1 MSKWTEEQLLAINS
15 EGKNIIVSA
24 GAGSGKTAVLSE
36 RVLRKI
42 NDNVPINRLLI
53 LTFTNEAAKEM
64 KDRIRKKLI
73 NEKKMEQLSLLEESY
88 ITTFDSYSL
97 SIVKKY
103 HYLLNVSKD
112 IKIIDDTIISNIKD
126 KFIDEIFE
134 ELYEEKDDNFLKL
147 IRDFCL
153 KDDKNIKEAILN
165 ISKKLDLKIDIS
177 TTDCILTSYT
187 VFILS
192 NIIAFFIKF
201 TNVKIN
207 LKNFKY
213 MINPLYVNQ
222 KILNIKLDCIITTN
236 LVHIISILYKNLK
249 KWRCDVDGNETSNR
263 WSYGNCDEQY
273 KRNDRCKYNNRRSNT
288 STK

>member
-1 MSKWTEEQLLAINS
+1 MLLVFFILVI
-15 EGKNIIVSA
+15 IIVLIATTELRLCVSIKDM
-24 GAGSGKTAVLSE
+24 SFKSYLKIYVLKSI
-36 RVLRKI
+36 LIAKIDLTKKRKKYI
-42 NDNVPINRLLI
+42 KN
-53 LTFTNEAAKEM
+53 K
-64 KDRIRKKLI
+64 RIRKKFK
-73 NEKKMEQLSLLEESY
+73 NLSKNK
-88 ITTFDSYSL
+88 TQF
-97 SIVKKY
+97 
-103 HYLLNVSKD
+103 
-112 IKIIDDTIISNIKD
+112 IK
-126 KFIDEIFE
+126 EIYFV
-134 ELYEEKDDNFLKL
+134 
-147 IRDFCL
+147 L
-153 KDDKNIKEAILN
+153 KDVKLN
-165 ISKKLDLKIDIS
+165 LKKLDFKIDIS

-249 KWRCDVDGNETSNR
+249 KWRCDVNGNETSNR

>member
-1 MSKWTEEQLLAINS
+1 MLLVFFILVI
-15 EGKNIIVSA
+15 IIVLIATTELRLCVSIKDM
-24 GAGSGKTAVLSE
+24 SFKSYLKIYVLKSI
-36 RVLRKI
+36 LIAKIDLTKKRKKYI
-42 NDNVPINRLLI
+42 KN
-53 LTFTNEAAKEM
+53 K
-64 KDRIRKKLI
+64 RIRKKFK
-73 NEKKMEQLSLLEESY
+73 NLSKNK
-88 ITTFDSYSL
+88 TQF
-97 SIVKKY
+97 
-103 HYLLNVSKD
+103 
-112 IKIIDDTIISNIKD
+112 IK
-126 KFIDEIFE
+126 EIYFV
-134 ELYEEKDDNFLKL
+134 
-147 IRDFCL
+147 L
-153 KDDKNIKEAILN
+153 KDVKLN
-165 ISKKLDLKIDIS
+165 LKKLDFKIDIS

-236 LVHIISILYKNLK
+236 LVHIISILYKN
-249 KWRCDVDGNETSNR
+249 GNETSNR

>member
-1 MSKWTEEQLLAINS
+1 MLLVFFILVI
-15 EGKNIIVSA
+15 IIVLIATTELRLCVSIKDM
-24 GAGSGKTAVLSE
+24 GFKSYLKIYVLKSI
-36 RVLRKI
+36 LITKI
-42 NDNVPINRLLI
+42 D
-53 LTFTNEAAKEM
+53 LTK
-64 KDRIRKKLI
+64 KRKK
-73 NEKKMEQLSLLEESY
+73 Y
-88 ITTFDSYSL
+88 IKNKT
-97 SIVKKY
+97 
-103 HYLLNVSKD
+103 
-112 IKIIDDTIISNIKD
+112 
-126 KFIDEIFE
+126 KFIKEIYFV
-134 ELYEEKDDNFLKL
+134 
-147 IRDFCL
+147 L
-153 KDDKNIKEAILN
+153 KDVKLN
-165 ISKKLDLKIDIS
+165 LKKLDFKIDIS

>member
-1 MSKWTEEQLLAINS
+1 MLLVFFILVI
-15 EGKNIIVSA
+15 IIVLIATTELRLCVSIKDM
-24 GAGSGKTAVLSE
+24 SFKSYLKIYVLKSI
-36 RVLRKI
+36 LIAKI
-42 NDNVPINRLLI
+42 D
-53 LTFTNEAAKEM
+53 LTK
-64 KDRIRKKLI
+64 KRKKYI
-73 NEKKMEQLSLLEESY
+73 KNKRIQKQFKNLSKNK
-88 ITTFDSYSL
+88 T
-97 SIVKKY
+97 
-103 HYLLNVSKD
+103 
-112 IKIIDDTIISNIKD
+112 
-126 KFIDEIFE
+126 KFIKEIYFV
-134 ELYEEKDDNFLKL
+134 
-147 IRDFCL
+147 L
-153 KDDKNIKEAILN
+153 KDVKLN
-165 ISKKLDLKIDIS
+165 LKKLDFKIDIS

>member
-1 MSKWTEEQLLAINS
+1 MLLVFFILVI
-15 EGKNIIVSA
+15 IIVLIATTELRLCVSIKDM
-24 GAGSGKTAVLSE
+24 SFKSYLKIYVLKSI
-36 RVLRKI
+36 LIAKIDLTKKRKKYI
-42 NDNVPINRLLI
+42 KN
-53 LTFTNEAAKEM
+53 K
-64 KDRIRKKLI
+64 RIRKKFK
-73 NEKKMEQLSLLEESY
+73 NLSKNK
-88 ITTFDSYSL
+88 T
-97 SIVKKY
+97 
-103 HYLLNVSKD
+103 
-112 IKIIDDTIISNIKD
+112 
-126 KFIDEIFE
+126 KFIKEIYFV
-134 ELYEEKDDNFLKL
+134 
-147 IRDFCL
+147 L
-153 KDDKNIKEAILN
+153 KDVKLN
-165 ISKKLDLKIDIS
+165 LKKLDFKINIS

-249 KWRCDVDGNETSNR
+249 KWRCDVNGNETSNR

>member
-1 MSKWTEEQLLAINS
+1 MLLVFFILVI
-15 EGKNIIVSA
+15 IIVLIATTELRLCVSIKDM
-24 GAGSGKTAVLSE
+24 SFKSYLKIYVLKSI
-36 RVLRKI
+36 LIAKIDLTKKRKKYI
-42 NDNVPINRLLI
+42 KNKI
-53 LTFTNEAAKEM
+53 
-64 KDRIRKKLI
+64 IRKKFK
-73 NEKKMEQLSLLEESY
+73 NLSKNK
-88 ITTFDSYSL
+88 T
-97 SIVKKY
+97 
-103 HYLLNVSKD
+103 
-112 IKIIDDTIISNIKD
+112 
-126 KFIDEIFE
+126 KFIKEIYFV
-134 ELYEEKDDNFLKL
+134 LKYV
-147 IRDFCL
+147 
-153 KDDKNIKEAILN
+153 KLN
-165 ISKKLDLKIDIS
+165 LKKLDFKIDIS

-273 KRNDRCKYNNRRSNT
+273 KRNDRCKYNNWRPNT

>member
-1 MSKWTEEQLLAINS
+1 MLLVFFILVI
-15 EGKNIIVSA
+15 IIVLIATTELRLCVSIKDM
-24 GAGSGKTAVLSE
+24 SFKSYLKIYVLKSI
-36 RVLRKI
+36 LIAKIDLTKKRKKYI
-42 NDNVPINRLLI
+42 KN
-53 LTFTNEAAKEM
+53 K
-64 KDRIRKKLI
+64 RIRKKFK
-73 NEKKMEQLSLLEESY
+73 NLSKNK
-88 ITTFDSYSL
+88 T
-97 SIVKKY
+97 
-103 HYLLNVSKD
+103 
-112 IKIIDDTIISNIKD
+112 
-126 KFIDEIFE
+126 KFIKEIYFV
-134 ELYEEKDDNFLKL
+134 LKYV
-147 IRDFCL
+147 
-153 KDDKNIKEAILN
+153 KLN
-165 ISKKLDLKIDIS
+165 LKKLDFKIDIS

-273 KRNDRCKYNNRRSNT
+273 KRNDRCKYNNWRPNT

>member
-1 MSKWTEEQLLAINS
+1 MLLVFFILVI
-15 EGKNIIVSA
+15 IIVLIATTELRLCVSIKDM
-24 GAGSGKTAVLSE
+24 SFKSYLKIYVLKSI
-36 RVLRKI
+36 LISKIDLTKKRKKYI
-42 NDNVPINRLLI
+42 KNKI
-53 LTFTNEAAKEM
+53 
-64 KDRIRKKLI
+64 IRKKFK
-73 NEKKMEQLSLLEESY
+73 NLS
-88 ITTFDSYSL
+88 
-97 SIVKKY
+97 K
-103 HYLLNVSKD
+103 N
-112 IKIIDDTIISNIKD
+112 KI
-126 KFIDEIFE
+126 KFIKEIYFV
-134 ELYEEKDDNFLKL
+134 
-147 IRDFCL
+147 L
-153 KDDKNIKEAILN
+153 KDVKLN
-165 ISKKLDLKIDIS
+165 LKKLDFKIDIS

>member
-1 MSKWTEEQLLAINS
+1 MLLVFFILVI
-15 EGKNIIVSA
+15 IIVLIATTELRLCVSIKDM
-24 GAGSGKTAVLSE
+24 SFKSYLKIYVLKSI
-36 RVLRKI
+36 LIAKIDLTKKRKKYI
-42 NDNVPINRLLI
+42 KN
-53 LTFTNEAAKEM
+53 K
-64 KDRIRKKLI
+64 RIRKKFK
-73 NEKKMEQLSLLEESY
+73 NLSKNK
-88 ITTFDSYSL
+88 T
-97 SIVKKY
+97 
-103 HYLLNVSKD
+103 
-112 IKIIDDTIISNIKD
+112 
-126 KFIDEIFE
+126 KFIKEIYFV
-134 ELYEEKDDNFLKL
+134 LKYV
-147 IRDFCL
+147 
-153 KDDKNIKEAILN
+153 KLN
-165 ISKKLDLKIDIS
+165 LKKLDFKIDIS

-249 KWRCDVDGNETSNR
+249 KWRCDVNGNETSNR

-273 KRNDRCKYNNRRSNT
+273 KRNDRCKYNNRKSNT

>member
-1 MSKWTEEQLLAINS
+1 MLLVFFILV
-15 EGKNIIVSA
+15 IIV
-24 GAGSGKTAVLSE
+24 
-36 RVLRKI
+36 
-42 NDNVPINRLLI
+42 LLI
-53 LTFTNEAAKEM
+53 ATTELRLFISIKDMSFKSYLKIYVLKSILIAKIDLTK
-64 KDRIRKKLI
+64 KRKKYIKNKRIQKQFKNLSKNKTKFIKEIYLI
-73 NEKKMEQLSLLEESY
+73 L
-88 ITTFDSYSL
+88 
-97 SIVKKY
+97 
-103 HYLLNVSKD
+103 KD
-112 IKIIDDTIISNIKD
+112 IK
-126 KFIDEIFE
+126 
-134 ELYEEKDDNFLKL
+134 
-147 IRDFCL
+147 
-153 KDDKNIKEAILN
+153 LN
-165 ISKKLDLKIDIS
+165 LKKLDLKIDIS

-249 KWRCDVDGNETSNR
+249 KWRCDVNGNETSNR
-263 WSYGNCDEQY
+263 WSYGNCNEQY
-273 KRNDRCKYNNRRSNT
+273 KRNDRCKYNNWRSNT

>member
-1 MSKWTEEQLLAINS
+1 MLLVFFILVI
-15 EGKNIIVSA
+15 IIVLIATTELRLCVSIKDM
-24 GAGSGKTAVLSE
+24 SFKSYLKIYVLKSI
-36 RVLRKI
+36 LIAKIDLTKKRKKYI
-42 NDNVPINRLLI
+42 KN
-53 LTFTNEAAKEM
+53 K
-64 KDRIRKKLI
+64 RIRKKFK
-73 NEKKMEQLSLLEESY
+73 NLSKNK
-88 ITTFDSYSL
+88 T
-97 SIVKKY
+97 
-103 HYLLNVSKD
+103 
-112 IKIIDDTIISNIKD
+112 
-126 KFIDEIFE
+126 KFIKEMYFV
-134 ELYEEKDDNFLKL
+134 
-147 IRDFCL
+147 L
-153 KDDKNIKEAILN
+153 KDVKLN
-165 ISKKLDLKIDIS
+165 LKKLDFKIDIS

>member
-1 MSKWTEEQLLAINS
+1 MLLVFFILVI
-15 EGKNIIVSA
+15 IIVLIATTELRLCVSIKDM
-24 GAGSGKTAVLSE
+24 SFKSYLKIYVLKSI
-36 RVLRKI
+36 LIAKIDLTKKRKKYI
-42 NDNVPINRLLI
+42 KNKI
-53 LTFTNEAAKEM
+53 
-64 KDRIRKKLI
+64 IRKKFK
-73 NEKKMEQLSLLEESY
+73 NLS
-88 ITTFDSYSL
+88 
-97 SIVKKY
+97 K
-103 HYLLNVSKD
+103 N
-112 IKIIDDTIISNIKD
+112 KI
-126 KFIDEIFE
+126 KFIKEIYFV
-134 ELYEEKDDNFLKL
+134 
-147 IRDFCL
+147 L
-153 KDDKNIKEAILN
+153 KDVKLN
-165 ISKKLDLKIDIS
+165 LKKLDFKIDIS

-213 MINPLYVNQ
+213 MINPLYVNK

>member
-1 MSKWTEEQLLAINS
+1 MLLVFFILVI
-15 EGKNIIVSA
+15 IIVLIATTELRLCVSIKDM
-24 GAGSGKTAVLSE
+24 SFKSYLKIYVLKSI
-36 RVLRKI
+36 LIAKIDLTKKRKKYI
-42 NDNVPINRLLI
+42 KN
-53 LTFTNEAAKEM
+53 K
-64 KDRIRKKLI
+64 RIRKKFK
-73 NEKKMEQLSLLEESY
+73 NLSKNK
-88 ITTFDSYSL
+88 T
-97 SIVKKY
+97 
-103 HYLLNVSKD
+103 
-112 IKIIDDTIISNIKD
+112 
-126 KFIDEIFE
+126 KFIKKIYFV
-134 ELYEEKDDNFLKL
+134 
-147 IRDFCL
+147 L
-153 KDDKNIKEAILN
+153 KDVKLN
-165 ISKKLDLKIDIS
+165 LKKLDFKIDIS

-236 LVHIISILYKNLK
+236 LVHIIIILYKNLK
-249 KWRCDVDGNETSNR
+249 KWRCDVNGNETSNR

>member
-1 MSKWTEEQLLAINS
+1 MLLVFFILVI
-15 EGKNIIVSA
+15 IIVLIATTELRLCVSIKDM
-24 GAGSGKTAVLSE
+24 GFKSYLKIYVLKSI
-36 RVLRKI
+36 LITKIDLTKKRKKYI
-42 NDNVPINRLLI
+42 KN
-53 LTFTNEAAKEM
+53 K
-64 KDRIRKKLI
+64 RIRKKFK
-73 NEKKMEQLSLLEESY
+73 NLSKNK
-88 ITTFDSYSL
+88 T
-97 SIVKKY
+97 
-103 HYLLNVSKD
+103 
-112 IKIIDDTIISNIKD
+112 
-126 KFIDEIFE
+126 KFIKEIYFV
-134 ELYEEKDDNFLKL
+134 
-147 IRDFCL
+147 L
-153 KDDKNIKEAILN
+153 KDVKLN
-165 ISKKLDLKIDIS
+165 LKKLDFKIDIS

-263 WSYGNCDEQY
+263 WSYGNCDE
-273 KRNDRCKYNNRRSNT
+273 
-288 STK
+288 

>member
-1 MSKWTEEQLLAINS
+1 MLLVFFILVI
-15 EGKNIIVSA
+15 IIVLIATTELRLCVSIKDM
-24 GAGSGKTAVLSE
+24 SFKSYLKIYVLKSI
-36 RVLRKI
+36 LIAKIDLTKKRKKYI
-42 NDNVPINRLLI
+42 KN
-53 LTFTNEAAKEM
+53 K
-64 KDRIRKKLI
+64 RIRKKFK
-73 NEKKMEQLSLLEESY
+73 NLSKNK
-88 ITTFDSYSL
+88 T
-97 SIVKKY
+97 
-103 HYLLNVSKD
+103 
-112 IKIIDDTIISNIKD
+112 
-126 KFIDEIFE
+126 KFIKEIYFV
-134 ELYEEKDDNFLKL
+134 LKYV
-147 IRDFCL
+147 
-153 KDDKNIKEAILN
+153 KLN
-165 ISKKLDLKIDIS
+165 LKKLDFKIDIS

-249 KWRCDVDGNETSNR
+249 KWRCDVNGNETSNR

>member
-1 MSKWTEEQLLAINS
+1 MLLVFFILVI
-15 EGKNIIVSA
+15 IIVLIATTELRLCVSIKDM
-24 GAGSGKTAVLSE
+24 SFKFYLKIYVLKS
-36 RVLRKI
+36 VLIAKIDLTKKRKKYI
-42 NDNVPINRLLI
+42 KN
-53 LTFTNEAAKEM
+53 K
-64 KDRIRKKLI
+64 RIRKKFK
-73 NEKKMEQLSLLEESY
+73 NLSKNK
-88 ITTFDSYSL
+88 T
-97 SIVKKY
+97 
-103 HYLLNVSKD
+103 
-112 IKIIDDTIISNIKD
+112 
-126 KFIDEIFE
+126 KFIKEIYFV
-134 ELYEEKDDNFLKL
+134 LKNV
-147 IRDFCL
+147 
-153 KDDKNIKEAILN
+153 KLN
-165 ISKKLDLKIDIS
+165 LKKLDFKIDIS

>member
-1 MSKWTEEQLLAINS
+1 MLLVFFILVI
-15 EGKNIIVSA
+15 IIVLIATTELRLCVSIKDM
-24 GAGSGKTAVLSE
+24 SFKSYLKIYVLKSI
-36 RVLRKI
+36 LIAKIDLTKKRKKYI
-42 NDNVPINRLLI
+42 KN
-53 LTFTNEAAKEM
+53 K
-64 KDRIRKKLI
+64 RIRKKFK
-73 NEKKMEQLSLLEESY
+73 NLSKNK
-88 ITTFDSYSL
+88 T
-97 SIVKKY
+97 
-103 HYLLNVSKD
+103 
-112 IKIIDDTIISNIKD
+112 
-126 KFIDEIFE
+126 KFIKEIYFV
-134 ELYEEKDDNFLKL
+134 
-147 IRDFCL
+147 L
-153 KDDKNIKEAILN
+153 KDVKLN
-165 ISKKLDLKIDIS
+165 LKKLDFKIDIS

-249 KWRCDVDGNETSNR
+249 KWRCDVNGNETSNR

-273 KRNDRCKYNNRRSNT
+273 KRNDRCKYNNRKSNT

>member
-1 MSKWTEEQLLAINS
+1 MLLVFFILVI
-15 EGKNIIVSA
+15 IIVLIATTELRLCVSIKDM
-24 GAGSGKTAVLSE
+24 SFKSYLKIYVLKSI
-36 RVLRKI
+36 LIAKIDLTKKRKKYI
-42 NDNVPINRLLI
+42 KN
-53 LTFTNEAAKEM
+53 K
-64 KDRIRKKLI
+64 RIRKKFK
-73 NEKKMEQLSLLEESY
+73 NLSKNK
-88 ITTFDSYSL
+88 T
-97 SIVKKY
+97 
-103 HYLLNVSKD
+103 
-112 IKIIDDTIISNIKD
+112 
-126 KFIDEIFE
+126 KFIKKIYFV
-134 ELYEEKDDNFLKL
+134 
-147 IRDFCL
+147 L
-153 KDDKNIKEAILN
+153 KDVKLN
-165 ISKKLDLKIDIS
+165 LKKLDFKIDIS

>member
-1 MSKWTEEQLLAINS
+1 MLLVFFILVI
-15 EGKNIIVSA
+15 IIVLIATTELRLCVSIKDM
-24 GAGSGKTAVLSE
+24 SFKSYLKIYVLKSI
-36 RVLRKI
+36 LIAKIDLTKKRKKYI
-42 NDNVPINRLLI
+42 KN
-53 LTFTNEAAKEM
+53 K
-64 KDRIRKKLI
+64 RIRKKFK
-73 NEKKMEQLSLLEESY
+73 NLS
-88 ITTFDSYSL
+88 
-97 SIVKKY
+97 K
-103 HYLLNVSKD
+103 N
-112 IKIIDDTIISNIKD
+112 KI
-126 KFIDEIFE
+126 KFIKEIYFV
-134 ELYEEKDDNFLKL
+134 LKYV
-147 IRDFCL
+147 
-153 KDDKNIKEAILN
+153 KLN
-165 ISKKLDLKIDIS
+165 LKKLDFKIDIS

-249 KWRCDVDGNETSNR
+249 KWRCDVNGNETSNR

>member
-1 MSKWTEEQLLAINS
+1 MLLVFFILVI
-15 EGKNIIVSA
+15 IIVLIATTELRLCVSIKDM
-24 GAGSGKTAVLSE
+24 SFKSYLKIYVLKSI
-36 RVLRKI
+36 LIAKIDLTKKRKKYI
-42 NDNVPINRLLI
+42 KN
-53 LTFTNEAAKEM
+53 K
-64 KDRIRKKLI
+64 RIRKKFK
-73 NEKKMEQLSLLEESY
+73 NLSKNK
-88 ITTFDSYSL
+88 T
-97 SIVKKY
+97 
-103 HYLLNVSKD
+103 
-112 IKIIDDTIISNIKD
+112 
-126 KFIDEIFE
+126 KFIKEIYFV
-134 ELYEEKDDNFLKL
+134 
-147 IRDFCL
+147 L
-153 KDDKNIKEAILN
+153 KDVKLN
-165 ISKKLDLKIDIS
+165 LKKLDFKIDIS

-187 VFILS
+187 VLILS

>member
-1 MSKWTEEQLLAINS
+1 MLLVFFILVI
-15 EGKNIIVSA
+15 IIVLIATTELRLCVSIKDM
-24 GAGSGKTAVLSE
+24 SFKSYLKIYVLKSI
-36 RVLRKI
+36 LIAKIDLTKKRKKYI
-42 NDNVPINRLLI
+42 KN
-53 LTFTNEAAKEM
+53 K
-64 KDRIRKKLI
+64 RIRKKFK
-73 NEKKMEQLSLLEESY
+73 NLS
-88 ITTFDSYSL
+88 
-97 SIVKKY
+97 KNK
-103 HYLLNVSKD
+103 
-112 IKIIDDTIISNIKD
+112 IKCIK
-126 KFIDEIFE
+126 EIYFV
-134 ELYEEKDDNFLKL
+134 
-147 IRDFCL
+147 L
-153 KDDKNIKEAILN
+153 KDVKLN
-165 ISKKLDLKIDIS
+165 LKKLDFKIDIS

>member
-1 MSKWTEEQLLAINS
+1 MLLVFFILVI
-15 EGKNIIVSA
+15 IIVLIATTELRLCVSIKDMSFKSYLKIYVLKSVLIA
-24 GAGSGKTAVLSE
+24 KIDLTKKRKKYIKNKRIQKKFKNLSKNKTKLIKE
-36 RVLRKI
+36 I
-42 NDNVPINRLLI
+42 YLI
-53 LTFTNEAAKEM
+53 L
-64 KDRIRKKLI
+64 
-73 NEKKMEQLSLLEESY
+73 
-88 ITTFDSYSL
+88 
-97 SIVKKY
+97 
-103 HYLLNVSKD
+103 KD
-112 IKIIDDTIISNIKD
+112 IK
-126 KFIDEIFE
+126 
-134 ELYEEKDDNFLKL
+134 
-147 IRDFCL
+147 
-153 KDDKNIKEAILN
+153 LN
-165 ISKKLDLKIDIS
+165 LKKLDLKIDIS

-249 KWRCDVDGNETSNR
+249 KWRCDVNGNETSNR

-273 KRNDRCKYNNRRSNT
+273 KRNDRCKYNNWRSNT

>member
-1 MSKWTEEQLLAINS
+1 MLLVFFILVI
-15 EGKNIIVSA
+15 IIVLIATTELRLCVSIKDM
-24 GAGSGKTAVLSE
+24 SFKSYLKIYVLKSI
-36 RVLRKI
+36 LIAKIDLTKKRKEYI
-42 NDNVPINRLLI
+42 KN
-53 LTFTNEAAKEM
+53 K
-64 KDRIRKKLI
+64 RIRKKFK
-73 NEKKMEQLSLLEESY
+73 NLSKNK
-88 ITTFDSYSL
+88 T
-97 SIVKKY
+97 
-103 HYLLNVSKD
+103 
-112 IKIIDDTIISNIKD
+112 
-126 KFIDEIFE
+126 KFIKEIYFV
-134 ELYEEKDDNFLKL
+134 
-147 IRDFCL
+147 L
-153 KDDKNIKEAILN
+153 KDVKLN
-165 ISKKLDLKIDIS
+165 LKKLDFKIDIS

>member
-1 MSKWTEEQLLAINS
+1 MLLVFFILVI
-15 EGKNIIVSA
+15 IIVLIATTELRLCVSIKDM
-24 GAGSGKTAVLSE
+24 GFKSYLKIYVLKSI
-36 RVLRKI
+36 LITKIDFMKKRKKYI
-42 NDNVPINRLLI
+42 KN
-53 LTFTNEAAKEM
+53 K
-64 KDRIRKKLI
+64 RIRKKFK
-73 NEKKMEQLSLLEESY
+73 NLSKNK
-88 ITTFDSYSL
+88 T
-97 SIVKKY
+97 
-103 HYLLNVSKD
+103 
-112 IKIIDDTIISNIKD
+112 
-126 KFIDEIFE
+126 KFIKEIYFV
-134 ELYEEKDDNFLKL
+134 
-147 IRDFCL
+147 L
-153 KDDKNIKEAILN
+153 KDVKLN
-165 ISKKLDLKIDIS
+165 LKKLDFKIDIS

>member
-1 MSKWTEEQLLAINS
+1 MLLVFFILVI
-15 EGKNIIVSA
+15 IIVLIATTELRLFISIKDMSFKSYLKIYVLKSILIA
-24 GAGSGKTAVLSE
+24 KIDLTKKRKKYIKNKRIQKQFKNLSKNKTKFIKE
-36 RVLRKI
+36 I
-42 NDNVPINRLLI
+42 YLI
-53 LTFTNEAAKEM
+53 L
-64 KDRIRKKLI
+64 
-73 NEKKMEQLSLLEESY
+73 
-88 ITTFDSYSL
+88 
-97 SIVKKY
+97 
-103 HYLLNVSKD
+103 KD
-112 IKIIDDTIISNIKD
+112 IK
-126 KFIDEIFE
+126 
-134 ELYEEKDDNFLKL
+134 
-147 IRDFCL
+147 
-153 KDDKNIKEAILN
+153 LN
-165 ISKKLDLKIDIS
+165 LKKLDLKIDIS
-177 TTDCILTSYT
+177 TTDCILTSYV

>member
-1 MSKWTEEQLLAINS
+1 MLLVFFILVI
-15 EGKNIIVSA
+15 IIVLIATTELRLCVSIKDM
-24 GAGSGKTAVLSE
+24 SFKSYLKIYVLKSI
-36 RVLRKI
+36 LIAKIDLTKKRKKYI
-42 NDNVPINRLLI
+42 KN
-53 LTFTNEAAKEM
+53 K
-64 KDRIRKKLI
+64 RIRKKFK
-73 NEKKMEQLSLLEESY
+73 NLSKNK
-88 ITTFDSYSL
+88 T
-97 SIVKKY
+97 
-103 HYLLNVSKD
+103 
-112 IKIIDDTIISNIKD
+112 
-126 KFIDEIFE
+126 KFIKKIYFV
-134 ELYEEKDDNFLKL
+134 
-147 IRDFCL
+147 L
-153 KDDKNIKEAILN
+153 KDVKLN
-165 ISKKLDLKIDIS
+165 LKKLDFKIDIS

-249 KWRCDVDGNETSNR
+249 KWRCDVNGNETSNR

>member
-1 MSKWTEEQLLAINS
+1 MLLVFFILVI
-15 EGKNIIVSA
+15 IIVLIASTELRLCV
-24 GAGSGKTAVLSE
+24 SIKDMSFKSYLKIYVLKSI
-36 RVLRKI
+36 LIAKIDLTKKRKKYI
-42 NDNVPINRLLI
+42 KN
-53 LTFTNEAAKEM
+53 K
-64 KDRIRKKLI
+64 RIRKKFK
-73 NEKKMEQLSLLEESY
+73 NLS
-88 ITTFDSYSL
+88 
-97 SIVKKY
+97 K
-103 HYLLNVSKD
+103 N
-112 IKIIDDTIISNIKD
+112 KI
-126 KFIDEIFE
+126 KFIKEIYFV
-134 ELYEEKDDNFLKL
+134 
-147 IRDFCL
+147 L
-153 KDDKNIKEAILN
+153 KDVKLN
-165 ISKKLDLKIDIS
+165 LKKLDFKIDIS

>member
-1 MSKWTEEQLLAINS
+1 MLLVFFILVI
-15 EGKNIIVSA
+15 IIVLIATTELRLCVSIKDM
-24 GAGSGKTAVLSE
+24 SFKSYLKIYVLKSILITKIDLTKKRKKYIKNKRIQKQFENLSKNKTKFIKE
-36 RVLRKI
+36 I
-42 NDNVPINRLLI
+42 YLI
-53 LTFTNEAAKEM
+53 L
-64 KDRIRKKLI
+64 
-73 NEKKMEQLSLLEESY
+73 
-88 ITTFDSYSL
+88 
-97 SIVKKY
+97 
-103 HYLLNVSKD
+103 KD
-112 IKIIDDTIISNIKD
+112 IK
-126 KFIDEIFE
+126 
-134 ELYEEKDDNFLKL
+134 
-147 IRDFCL
+147 
-153 KDDKNIKEAILN
+153 LN
-165 ISKKLDLKIDIS
+165 LKKLDLKIDIS

-249 KWRCDVDGNETSNR
+249 KWRCDVNGNETSNR
-263 WSYGNCDEQY
+263 WSYGNCNEQH
-273 KRNDRCKYNNRRSNT
+273 KRNDRRKYNNWRPNT